1 MKLDAAC
8 VRRFEKYKNEF
19 KTVMNTGANVHH
31 VSFGDSTFINAYHLV
46 CFLSVSKIVSLRMS
60 NVLSL
65 GTENEIP
72 KTDKMSTNECG
83 LLYSQRI
90 VEQLKRIVSIGSV
103 VANTTLEPIGFCLRL
118 SLRDWTNNKRKTLVF
133 QAS

>member
-1 MKLDAAC
+1 MQLDAAC
-8 VRRFEKYKNEF
+8 VRRFEKYNNEF

-83 LLYSQRI
+83 LLYSHRI

-103 VANTTLEPIGFCLRL
+103 VSNTTLKPIGFCLRL
-118 SLRDWTNNKRKTLVF
+118 RLSDWTNKKDKTLVF